1 MTKVAEIFDS
11 FWSHF
16 GKLKKLKHLGQLLG
30 KIGLPFN
37 SNIRSRCMHYYSIV
51 MKLTSQQK
59 QSDHKRKFPFGPMLQ
74 YSWPREARDLGY
86 LVSLEASWL
95 SLLYEDLVTIVT
107 ENFIAC
113 VHKLMP
119 QACLRGWNWEWQSE
133 HLLGNYLGTG
143 HCKY

>member
-59 QSDHKRKFPFGPMLQ
+59 TK
-74 YSWPREARDLGY
+74 
-86 LVSLEASWL
+86 
-95 SLLYEDLVTIVT
+95 
-107 ENFIAC
+107 
-113 VHKLMP
+113 
-119 QACLRGWNWEWQSE
+119 
-133 HLLGNYLGTG
+133 
-143 HCKY
+143 